1 MAKRDFYEIL
11 GVPRSA
17 SDKEIKKAYRR
28 LARKYHP
35 DVNPGDKTAEAKFK
49 EVSEAHE
56 ILSDPKKKEMYN
68 RFGHQAFEAG
78 FGEGGF
84 GGAGQ
89 GPRSG
94 SFKFKDGAFRF
105 ETSGQGGPGFDYDMF
120 RDIFGESGFG
130 EGFRQR
136 GPVAHRG
143 EDLSHEVEID
153 LEDAIYGT
161 SVQLSIRRSN
171 RTETISI
178 KIPPGADEGSRIR
191 VAGKGE
197 EGSGGGPAGDL
208 YIVTRLRSHA
218 FFERKGND
226 LYCTMPVTASEA
238 ALGAKVE
245 VPTTAGVVTLTVPPG
260 TQSGQKLRLKG
271 KGVPAMKGGTPGDQ
285 YVVIS
290 ITVPRKLDARTE
302 ELFREIKRLHP
313 ENPRQEISF
322 RGFRK
327 R

>member
-1 MAKRDFYEIL
+1 MAKRDFYDIL
-11 GVPRSA
+11 GVPRTA

-28 LARKYHP
+28 LARKCHP
-35 DVNPGDKTAEAKFK
+35 DVNPGDKTAESKFK
-49 EVSEAHE
+49 EISEAHE
-56 ILSDPKKKEMYN
+56 ILSDPKKKEMYD

-94 SFKFKDGAFRF
+94 TFKFKDGAFRF
-105 ETSGQGGPGFDYDMF
+105 ESSGQGGPGFDFDLF
-120 RDIFGESGFG
+120 RDIFGESPYG
-130 EGFRQR
+130 ERFTQR
-136 GPVAHRG
+136 GPVPRRG
-143 EDLSHEVEID
+143 EDLTHEVDIG

-161 SVQLSIRRSN
+161 SVQLSIRRAN

-178 KIPPGADEGSRIR
+178 KIPPGADDGSKIR

-197 EGSGGGPAGDL
+197 EGSGGGPSGDL
-208 YIVTRLRSHA
+208 YIVTRLRPHP

-226 LYCTMPVTASEA
+226 LYCTIPVTATEA
-238 ALGAKVE
+238 ALGAKIE
-245 VPTTAGVVTLTVPPG
+245 VPTTGGMVTLTVPPG

-271 KGVPAMKGGTPGDQ
+271 KGVPSMRGGTPGDQ
-285 YVVIS
+285 YVIIS
-290 ITVPRKLDARTE
+290 ITVPRKLDGRTE
-302 ELFREIKRLHP
+302 ELFREIGRLHP
-313 ENPRQEISF
+313 ENPRRDIAF
-322 RGFRK
+322 KGFR